1 MKVIKIQDKQALK
14 NKVQVMATMTKL
26 SRINEKITLIIFKK
40 MTLWKSSKSII
51 QIQIN
56 NNRL

>member
-1 MKVIKIQDKQALK
+1 MKVIKIQVKLVSK
-14 NKVQVMATMTKL
+14 SKVQVMATMIKL

-40 MTLWKSSKSII
+40 MTLWKYLKLII